1 MYCKYFKGKRLQI
14 IAGLFYCKMQIVCT
28 GGVNDEPDLK
38 SPLHVE
44 HVNCD
49 SADDVGM
56 MRVMAI
62 WKR

>member
-1 MYCKYFKGKRLQI
+1 
-14 IAGLFYCKMQIVCT
+14 MQIVCT
-28 GGVNDEPDLK
+28 AGVYNEPDLM

-49 SADDVGM
+49 SADDVSM